1 MHDDSLKFVSYILIV
16 NILMIVIESEKPCW
30 EIAIKYMYVC
40 MYVISSGDIFCAN
53 NGISIVRS

>member
-30 EIAIKYMYVC
+30 EIAIKYVC
-40 MYVISSGDIFCAN
+40 TYYSLQVTLVNRGTLLY
-53 NGISIVRS
+53 

>member
-30 EIAIKYMYVC
+30 EIAIKYVC
-40 MYVISSGDIFCAN
+40 MYMYLVCCVGRVEIQIE
-53 NGISIVRS
+53 I